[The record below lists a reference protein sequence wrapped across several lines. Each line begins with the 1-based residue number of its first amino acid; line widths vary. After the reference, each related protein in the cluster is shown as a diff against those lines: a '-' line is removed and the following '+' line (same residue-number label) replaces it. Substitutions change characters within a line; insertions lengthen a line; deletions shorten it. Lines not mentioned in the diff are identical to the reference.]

1 MNIVVNMEKK
11 QTYKNVYVN
20 IFAFVIQFLT
30 NFFIAPIIVGQVGA
44 AAYGFVNIANDFVS
58 YAAIVASI
66 FNSVAARFIANE
78 FYRKNYKKA
87 SCYFNSLIMA
97 NAILALVISSVAFI
111 FIYNLEYVLTV
122 PQSLV
127 TDVKITFALVFI
139 SYAITL
145 VTMVYSTS
153 VFVVNRTDIQGI
165 RNLLKSIL
173 ALIVTIL
180 LFVFCSVKIYWIAL
194 GTAVST
200 IVIAVTNIG
209 LTRRYTPMLKINRE
223 HIKKKYAIEV
233 AKSGSWMAITSL
245 SAVLLRGV
253 DLTLANIMLGEY
265 DMGLL
270 SIARTMPNNM
280 LSVIG
285 TLAPI
290 FTPVFISCY
299 ANGKKEAL
307 IENIN
312 RSIDTMSMILFVP
325 ISIFI
330 VYSYEFYELWQ
341 VSLRKEEVLIVS
353 ILSIITIIQSYFDA
367 STATLAQVSVVVNK
381 LRVPVLVSLVC
392 GVVSLST
399 EILLLRCSN
408 LGIYAIVLPTTIV
421 MVARYVFF
429 NPIYASYC
437 LNISIKSF
445 VGVVLKR
452 WRVIPILILSM
463 LIVKYR
469 FQVNNWVD
477 LILNVSICFVVGE
490 IIMMILYKTNII
502 KNIIGS
508 KNEK

>member
-1 MNIVVNMEKK
+1 MNVVVNMEKK
-11 QTYKNVYVN
+11 QTYKNVYINV
-20 IFAFVIQFLT
+20 FAFVIQFLT

-58 YAAIVASI
+58 YAAILASI

-78 FYRKNYKKA
+78 FYRRNYEKA

-97 NAILALVISSVAFI
+97 NAILTFVISSVAFF
-111 FIYNLEYVLTV
+111 FIYNLEYVLSI

-145 VTMVYSTS
+145 VTMIYSTS

-173 ALIVTIL
+173 ALMVTIL
-180 LFVFCSVKIYWIAL
+180 LFAFGTVKIYWIAF
-194 GTAVST
+194 GTVVST
-200 IVIAVTNIG
+200 IVIAAMNIG
-209 LTRRYTPMLKINRE
+209 LTRKYTPVLRFNIG

-253 DLTLANIMLGEY
+253 DLTVANIMLGEY

-312 RSIDTMSMILFVP
+312 RSIDIMSMILFVP

-330 VYSYEFYELWQ
+330 VYSHEFYELWQ
-341 VSLRKEEVLIVS
+341 GSLRQEEVYIVS

-367 STATLAQVSVVVNK
+367 STATMAQVSVVVNK
-381 LRVPVLVSLVC
+381 LKVPVLVSLGC
-392 GVVSLST
+392 GVVSLCT
-399 EILLLRCSN
+399 EILLLKFTN
-408 LGIYAIVLPTTIV
+408 IGIYSIVLPTTVV

-437 LNISIKSF
+437 LNVPTKLF
-445 VGVVLKR
+445 QRVVLR
-452 WRVIPILILSM
+452 RGAAIPLLILSM
-463 LIVKYR
+463 SLVRHIY
-469 FQVNNWVD
+469 QVINWID
-477 LILNVSICFVVGE
+477 FILSVCICFIIGE
-490 IIMMILYKTNII
+490 IIMIGLYKTSIV
-502 KNIIGS
+502 KNLIG
-508 KNEK
+508 